1 MSLLPIFLKLA
12 GRPGLIVGAGNVAL
26 EKLHTLLPTGLRIRV
41 IAPEA
46 KAEIRS
52 LAAEGRIEWLPRAFE
67 PSDIEG
73 NFVVIAATDNPE
85 VNATIHAESVRRGIL
100 VNSID
105 DPPHCDFYFG
115 SIVRRGDLQVAIS
128 TAGESPAVAQQ
139 LRREIDE
146 RLPEDL
152 GPWLKEIGRLRREIL
167 ATHPAGEDRKALL
180 HRLAKR
186 QFLSP
191 QNEDGKARDFSR
203 AAEGT
208 IVNSA
213 SAAEGS
219 LSRVDEAGKVY
230 LVGAG
235 PGDPDLLTV
244 KAQRLIQSA
253 EVILHDDLVTPAIL
267 DLASPSAELV
277 NVGKRCGTKII
288 TQDEINAL
296 MVSYARDHRTVV
308 RLKSGDPLI
317 FGRAAE
323 EMSALNDAGVPFE
336 VVPGITAAFAAAA
349 AIPCSLTDRNAAS
362 NLIFSTG
369 HHAQSHNQDAVPELE
384 DATRVVYMPG
394 RDLTLL
400 ALQWLQEGLPPEFP
414 CAIISHAARPEQQL
428 HRTTLAE
435 LGKAR
440 PTSSPSLLIAGWTLR
455 NATDRHLREIASQ
468 AAIE

>member
-1 MSLLPIFLKLA
+1 MSLLPIFLKLD

-46 KAEIRS
+46 KPAVQALS
-52 LAAEGRIEWLPRAFE
+52 AEGRIEWIQRAFE
-67 PSDIEG
+67 VEDVVG
-73 NFVVIAATDNPE
+73 NFVVIAATDNSE
-85 VNATIHAESVRRGIL
+85 VNATVHAESVRRGIL
-100 VNSID
+100 VNSVD

-186 QFLSP
+186 QFLSA

-208 IVNSA
+208 ISNSA
-213 SAAEGS
+213 SATERS
-219 LSRVDEAGKVY
+219 LSREDNVGKVY

-267 DLASPSAELV
+267 DLASPAAELV

-288 TQDEINAL
+288 TQEEINAL

-323 EMSALNDAGVPFE
+323 EMAALTDAGVAFE

-369 HHAQSHNQDAVPELE
+369 HHAQSHNQDTVPELE
-384 DATRVVYMPG
+384 DTTRVVYMPG

-414 CAIISHAARPEQQL
+414 CAIISHAARPEQQVQ
-428 HRTTLAE
+428 RTTLAE
-435 LGKAR
+435 LGTAR

-455 NATDRHLREIASQ
+455 NATDRQLRHIASE
-468 AAIE
+468 ASTA